1 MINFILSK
9 VQNPK
14 NGFDPVPEKHVDK
27 YFEEAYSGKRFNKKI
42 ISKLEEFISI
52 KNKKVLDLGAGP
64 GQYTKYFVEQGA
76 QTHYHDISK
85 GYLQLFKEK
94 FPDLKFTSTLD
105 YLDHFQGQY
114 DLIFN
119 NVCFNYCMDDSK
131 FVKKIAQG
139 LHPNGIY
146 FGVLGNENV
155 FNKELS
161 RNVFLIKIQFLLNDI
176 FGIKIGHPF
185 TGRNRIKRLFTKKY
199 FEILAL
205 EDFEVNTLVVVKKK
219 EV

>member
-1 MINFILSK
+1 MINFLLSK

-14 NGFDPVPEKHVDK
+14 NGFDPVPEKHFDK

-76 QTHYHDISK
+76 ETHYHDISK

-94 FPDLKFTSTLD
+94 FPNLKFTSSLD

-119 NVCFNYCMDDSK
+119 NVCFNDCMDDSK

-161 RNVFLIKIQFLLNDI
+161 
-176 FGIKIGHPF
+176 
-185 TGRNRIKRLFTKKY
+185 
-199 FEILAL
+199 
-205 EDFEVNTLVVVKKK
+205 
-219 EV
+219 

>member
-1 MINFILSK
+1 MINYLFSLF
-9 VQNPK
+9 QDPK
-14 NGFDPVPEKHVDK
+14 KGFDPVPAKHVDM
-27 YFEEAYSGKRFNKKI
+27 YFEQAYNGQRFNKSI
-42 ISKLEEFISI
+42 IDLLKKYTSI

-76 QTHYHDISK
+76 DTYYHDISK
-85 GYLQLFKEK
+85 GYFQLFKEK
-94 FPDLKFTSTLD
+94 FPDLKFTATLD
-105 YLDHFQGQY
+105 YLDHFQGKY

-119 NVCFNYCMDDSK
+119 NVCFNYCMDDRK

-139 LHPNGIY
+139 LHSNGIF
-146 FGVLGNENV
+146 FGVLCNENV

-161 RNVFLIKIQFLLNDI
+161 KNAFFIKMQFLLNDI

-185 TGRNRIKRLFTKKY
+185 TGKKRIKRLFAKKY

-205 EDFEVNTLVVVKKK
+205 
-219 EV
+219 